1 MEAGAEMV
9 VYDVLHD
16 DNIERYTLDAETLEY
31 IFHIPNKPVKQDIK
45 VMFRDYY
52 DRPVKCD
59 SVRFYQEETLIEH
72 TTTLDEE
79 GCAYFDYDT
88 FLYDRELTATIN
100 GWERTY
106 KPIAFTIEEGE
117 YAYLIQELKPKTNW
131 QVILLQIFALLAAI
145 ALVGV
150 VWILFEPLCR
160 EIFDLI
166 YN

>member
-1 MEAGAEMV
+1 MTTV
-9 VYDVLHD
+9 DRRIDVK
-16 DNIERYTLDAETLEY
+16 IGST
-31 IFHIPNKPVKQDIK
+31 
-45 VMFRDYY
+45 
-52 DRPVKCD
+52 
-59 SVRFYQEETLIEH
+59 
-72 TTTLDEE
+72 
-79 GCAYFDYDT
+79 
-88 FLYDRELTATIN
+88 
-100 GWERTY
+100 
-106 KPIAFTIEEGE
+106 AFTIEEGE